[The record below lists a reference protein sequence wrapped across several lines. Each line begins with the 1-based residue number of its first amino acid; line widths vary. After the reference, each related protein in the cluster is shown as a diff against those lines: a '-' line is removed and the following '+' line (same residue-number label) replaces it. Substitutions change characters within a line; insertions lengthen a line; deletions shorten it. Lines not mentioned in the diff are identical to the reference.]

1 MQLIKNTRIDGV
13 RHEIKILL
21 SYAEYMD
28 LSRKLRLVT
37 TPDANA
43 SNENEYFIR
52 SLYFDDIYNTAYKTK
67 IDGVDNRKKYRIRIY
82 GGSKN
87 VIKFECKNKYKD
99 RIKKTSFNITYEQYD
114 SIMKGDI
121 DFLKTIEHPL
131 ATEIFTLIVTKGLKP
146 SVIVDYDREAYLHPL
161 STTRLTFD
169 KHLRAGISSYD
180 IFDENLITLPVF
192 PNDSVIFEVKYNEY
206 IPRHIVD
213 ILSSLRG
220 TKMSLSKFCM
230 CKEKL
235 MEVKKHEF

>member
-1 MQLIKNTRIDGV
+1 MQLIKDTKIDGV

-43 SNENEYFIR
+43 SNGNEYFIR

-67 IDGVDNRKKYRIRIY
+67 INGVDNRKKYRIRIY

-87 VIKFECKNKYKD
+87 VINFECKSKYKD
-99 RIKKTSFNITYEQYD
+99 RIKKTSFKITYEQYD
-114 SIMKGDI
+114 SLMKGDVE
-121 DFLKTIEHPL
+121 FLKKIEHPL
-131 ATEIFTLIVTKGLKP
+131 AMEIYLLIRTKGLRP

-169 KHLRAGISSYD
+169 KHLHAGISSFD
-180 IFDENLITLPVF
+180 IFDKDLVTIPVF
-192 PNDSVIFEVKYNEY
+192 PNDSVIFEIKYNEF

-213 ILSSLRG
+213 ILASLRG
-220 TKMSLSKFCM
+220 TKMSLSKYCM

-235 MEVKKHEF
+235 VEVKKYEF